1 MKNTAD
7 INTFKVDF
15 QFMQYAFKFEV
26 DNTKLLQELMGLL
39 NLVCSFEIDLFL
51 LQSNQL
57 LQKDES
63 VLSIQMQ
70 ILKKCFLIYWKHFNN
85 SF

>member
-1 MKNTAD
+1 MQIFTVIALNKLAVNLWEKLKNTAD
-7 INTFKVDF
+7 TFKVDF
-15 QFMQYAFKFEV
+15 QFIQYPFKVEV

-63 VLSIQMQ
+63 VLSI
-70 ILKKCFLIYWKHFNN
+70 
-85 SF
+85 

>member
-1 MKNTAD
+1 MQIFTVIALNKLAVNLWEKLKNTAD

-15 QFMQYAFKFEV
+15 QFIQYPFKVEV

-63 VLSIQMQ
+63 VLSI
-70 ILKKCFLIYWKHFNN
+70 
-85 SF
+85 